1 MNPHLY
7 TPPYFYLIH
16 LLEQTKGVQIIKNGL
31 KIEGVW
37 KIYAFRSPIEQSS
50 KKSFQVYVSFC
61 PSVCLTESITQLNCE
76 RTLVCLLSKVIKP
89 LPSPLY
95 VLHPKAQNVYLHLLK
110 ILLLMDVVILVSQRI
125 KKFFN
130 LHLVHTHILIQIK

>member
-1 MNPHLY
+1 MALKLRVCEKFTRFARLLSNPVKKAFRFMLVSV
-7 TPPYFYLIH
+7 
-16 LLEQTKGVQIIKNGL
+16 LL
-31 KIEGVW
+31 
-37 KIYAFRSPIEQSS
+37 YAFS
-50 KKSFQVYVSFC
+50 
-61 PSVCLTESITQLNCE
+61 ESITQLNCE

-130 LHLVHTHILIQIK
+130 LHLVHTYTYPYSN